1 MLSKTGARWTG
12 RAGRTMVAWFPCRA
26 GGGRG
31 GHSSWATQPAA
42 CARTVP
48 KTSSENKTEVGEQ
61 ARRASRGVER
71 SCLKAPGVR
80 HGEACLKSFRPH
92 KTTTRSTRPPDEA
105 TRADSASSCGT
116 SVACVATWQRCKGY
130 LGVATDKGSRLVPSK
145 RVFIACLP

>member
-1 MLSKTGARWTG
+1 MLAARLSFWQSHAAAIVLIKGESGQMLSKTGARWTG

-61 ARRASRGVER
+61 ARRASRG
-71 SCLKAPGVR
+71 
-80 HGEACLKSFRPH
+80 
-92 KTTTRSTRPPDEA
+92 
-105 TRADSASSCGT
+105 
-116 SVACVATWQRCKGY
+116 
-130 LGVATDKGSRLVPSK
+130 
-145 RVFIACLP
+145 